1 MKTPVVLS
9 LNRIIVAKCSSIPTK
24 IGNRIDWT
32 KENLF
37 ADTFLCQNTVIPS
50 KYWRYTMES
59 ILGTLR
65 LSSKYIMH
73 RITSVKI
80 TNVWIF
86 PITYCMKS
94 SNSKCSTRAWIH
106 VAGCSLLVDILPIA
120 SKLCRIQILIFRGFF

>member
-1 MKTPVVLS
+1 MKTPDVLS

-50 KYWRYTMES
+50 KHWRYTIES

-94 SNSKCSTRAWIH
+94 SNSKCSIQGLNT
-106 VAGCSLLVDILPIA
+106 CSGMYVVFW
-120 SKLCRIQILIFRGFF
+120 LIFCQWPQNYVVFKY